1 MNGPPTT
8 PRFWLFYLASK
19 GRISGSEKTRNI
31 FFSKRAL
38 SPFSIGGGGLCP
50 RGRPGSEVPVN
61 ESFYTSVN

>member
-31 FFSKRAL
+31 FFQKGLFPLFQS
-38 SPFSIGGGGLCP
+38 GGGLCP
-50 RGRPGSEVPVN
+50 RGRASSEVPVN